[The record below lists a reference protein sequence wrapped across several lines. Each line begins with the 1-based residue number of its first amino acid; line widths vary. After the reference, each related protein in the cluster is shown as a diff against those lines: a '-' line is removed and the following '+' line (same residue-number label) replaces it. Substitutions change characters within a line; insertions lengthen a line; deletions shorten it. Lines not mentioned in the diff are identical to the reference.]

1 MQVKLRNVKSGEVE
15 IVCFPIC
22 FPQRADDF
30 PFDDWEVVDLVRPN
44 EEEFEESDIRCA
56 SFIYDIEPDKL
67 PGKGE
72 KDSSKELH
80 LFLSRWEDSVV
91 LRDLIDGKWSVR
103 NPRVWVSL
111 LNETNDWHKAF
122 LFYRYA
128 KETGVERNDYKD
140 LGEYYLEKYRERFDR
155 SDDFELGS
163 FFHVCIHDEGFLNV
177 EEYGRRIANNPQNG
191 YWASDLKC
199 WVDCSESD
207 EWKYW
212 VEYGE

>member
-1 MQVKLRNVKSGEVE
+1 MQVKLRNVKSGE
-15 IVCFPIC
+15 IGTAFFPLER
-22 FPQRADDF
+22 PDDF
-30 PFDDWEVVDLVRPN
+30 SFDTWQVVDLVRPG
-44 EEEFEESDIRCA
+44 EEEFEESDIRYA
-56 SFIYDIEPDKL
+56 SLIYDVEPDKL

-80 LFLSRWEDSVV
+80 SFLKMWDREVGCKTFRQGYWHTLSLSVWIS
-91 LRDLIDGKWSVR
+91 LINV
-103 NPRVWVSL
+103 
-111 LNETNDWHKAF
+111 TNDWYKA
-122 LFYRYA
+122 YDIWVNA
-128 KETGVERNDYKD
+128 KETGVERNNYKD
-140 LGEYYLEKYRERFDR
+140 LGYYYLEKYRERFDG

-163 FFHVCIHDEGFLNV
+163 FFHACIHDEGFLDV
-177 EEYGRRIANNPQNG
+177 EEYGRRIADNPQNG